1 MSVKWDVCCLPRRG
15 ARRERWNSS
24 FARDACYYK
33 LKQTL
38 QFSSLRKSCPFTPLL
53 IFHLYL
59 PSSKPFKCPLCP
71 RPDRDKVAL
80 IRLYVLGHQELY
92 ELIKI
97 IFPRSFLCSDLYLR
111 VYAFFWKLSSEGW
124 LRNISLRWA
133 IIFTEKTTL
142 LASHS
147 LVSEDENGILC

>member
-1 MSVKWDVCCLPRRG
+1 MVSVKWDVCCLPRRG

-24 FARDACYYK
+24 FAQDACYYK

-38 QFSSLRKSCPFTPLL
+38 QFSFLRKSWIFTPLL
-53 IFHLYL
+53 IFHFYL
-59 PSSKPFKCPLCP
+59 PSFKPFKCPLCP

-97 IFPRSFLCSDLYLR
+97 IFPRSFYVQIYIYGCML
-111 VYAFFWKLSSEGW
+111 FWKLSSEGCEDYCY
-124 LRNISLRWA
+124 LL
-133 IIFTEKTTL
+133 TEKYFFAL
-142 LASHS
+142 SNYFYW
-147 LVSEDENGILC
+147 EDNFISKS